1 MTVSCD
7 TRLVYYPD
15 SQPGIARIRKGRGFS
30 YIAPDGTTIASPEER
45 ARLAS
50 LAVPPAYR
58 KVWISP
64 LPNGHLQ
71 ATGLDDRGRKQY
83 RYHSLWSEIRAGL
96 KYNHL
101 PAFGRTLPR
110 IRRRLARDL
119 QADPGTQRFALA
131 ALVSLIDRVGIRVGN
146 RDYLD
151 ANGSYGATTLT
162 RKHLRLLPDRIVLKY
177 KAKGG
182 NRVQQ
187 TLKSPRLHR
196 VLGEIDDLPGG
207 HLFTWLDEHGDP
219 HPLRSESVNEY
230 LGEIS
235 GETAYTA
242 KTFRTWLGTLR
253 AFQTATAAGETRLTV
268 KAMAAAAAEQLGN
281 TPTIARNSYIHPE
294 VIALAENGPD
304 ERRERLAAA
313 EGARIAGLS
322 GSEAALCAFLEARRD
337 ASAQD
342 FGICG
347 TRSRAGPF
355 IEKFGLIAFEEASTN
370 AQHLLADRR
379 DRRHLGGFV
388 PAGADLTQHL

>member
-15 SQPGIARIRKGRGFS
+15 SEPGIARIRKGRGFS
-30 YIAPDGTTIASPEER
+30 YVAPDGTTISSPQER

-71 ATGLDDRGRKQY
+71 ATGLDDRERKQY
-83 RYHSLWSEIRAGL
+83 RYHPLWSEVRARL
-96 KYNHL
+96 KYDHL

-119 QADPGTQRFALA
+119 EADPGTQRFALA
-131 ALVSLIDRVGIRVGN
+131 ALVSLIDRLGIRVGN

-187 TLKSPRLHR
+187 TLRNPRLHR
-196 VLGEIDDLPGG
+196 VLHEIDDLPGA
-207 HLFTWLDEHGDP
+207 HLFTWLDAEGNP
-219 HPLRSESVNEY
+219 HPLRSDSVNEY

-235 GETAYTA
+235 GEAAHTA

-253 AFQTATAAGETRLTV
+253 AFQTAAAVGEARLTV
-268 KAMAAAAAEQLGN
+268 KAMATAAAEQLGN
-281 TPTIARNSYIHPE
+281 TPTIARKSYIHPE
-294 VIALAENGPD
+294 VLALAENGPE
-304 ERRERLAAA
+304 ERRDRLASA

-337 ASAQD
+337 ATPQAPAS
-342 FGICG
+342 FG
-347 TRSRAGPF
+347 TRCQAGPF
-355 IEKFGLIAFEEASTN
+355 TWKFE
-370 AQHLLADRR
+370 
-379 DRRHLGGFV
+379 V
-388 PAGADLTQHL
+388 